1 MGLSKEVLYDAKA
14 IAARVG
20 ELAAELDV
28 RFEGGSVVAVV
39 ALKGA
44 MVFAADLIRAM
55 KTPVQ
60 VEMVRAKSYAGTES
74 TGEVTFSLVPEGDLL
89 GKTVLVIEDV
99 IDTGQTA
106 RAIYGQLLKQNAL
119 RVHVVS
125 LLDKPSRR
133 EVDFEAD
140 WVGFSIEDV
149 FVVGYGM
156 DYDEAYRD
164 LADIRVLE
172 L

>member
-1 MGLSKEVLYDAKA
+1 MGLSEESLYDAVA
-14 IAARVG
+14 IAARVR

-28 RFEGGSVVAVV
+28 AFAGGPVVAVV

-55 KTPVQ
+55 KTPIEL
-60 VEMVRAKSYAGTES
+60 EMIRAKSYAGTES

-89 GKTVLVIEDV
+89 GKTVLVIEDI
-99 IDTGQTA
+99 IDTGRTA
-106 RAIYGQLLKQNAL
+106 RAIYGQLLKQYAK
-119 RVHVVS
+119 RVHVVT

-156 DYDEAYRD
+156 DCDERYRE
-164 LADIRVLE
+164 LGDIRVLKN
-172 L
+172 